1 MVFLLDYGRIET
13 REGVVYD
20 MNLLFV
26 IDDAYVEQFKVVLF
40 SIAQQM
46 PRQDFQVFVMQK
58 RLLEQDAAIKK
69 YVEKLGMV
77 YHPVVVGEEAFAHAP
92 TTDRY
97 PDTIYYRLLA
107 HEFLPA
113 AVDKILYLDADL
125 ICLNDFRELYDM
137 EMGEQ
142 FYAAASHN
150 EDGRLLDYVNKLRL
164 KNFEMDSS
172 YFNTGILLMNLKA
185 IRLTVNR
192 KDILDFIEKNRNRLI
207 LPDQDVLNGLYADRV
222 MVIPDEIYNYDARYS
237 LIYQA
242 KSQGKWDLNWVID
255 HTVFLHFAGRDKPW
269 KSNYRGRYSG
279 LYKFI
284 ARLTR
289 KFEETF

>member
-1 MVFLLDYGRIET
+1 M
-13 REGVVYD
+13 
-20 MNLLFV
+20 

-46 PRQDFQVFVMQK
+46 PRQDFQVYVMQK
-58 RLLEQDAAIKK
+58 ILLEKDAEIGHF
-69 YVEKLGMV
+69 VEKLGMV
-77 YHPVVVGEEAFAHAP
+77 YHPIVVGEEAFAHAP

-113 AVDKILYLDADL
+113 EVDKILYLDADL
-125 ICLNDFRELYDM
+125 ICLNDFRDLYEM
-137 EMGEQ
+137 EMGNQ
-142 FYAAASHN
+142 LYAAASHN

-172 YFNTGILLMNLKA
+172 YFNTGILLMNMEA
-185 IRLTVNR
+185 IRHHVKR
-192 KDILDFIEKNRNRLI
+192 QAILDFIAKNRNWLI

-222 MVIPDEIYNYDARYS
+222 MAIPDEIYNYDARYS
-237 LIYQA
+237 LIYQT

-284 ARLTR
+284 ASLTR
-289 KFEETF
+289 KFEEKF

>member
-1 MVFLLDYGRIET
+1 
-13 REGVVYD
+13 

-46 PRQDFQVFVMQK
+46 PRQDFQVYVMQK
-58 RLLEQDAAIKK
+58 ILLEKDAEIGHF
-69 YVEKLGMV
+69 VEKLGMV
-77 YHPVVVGEEAFAHAP
+77 YHPIVVGEEAFAHAP

-113 AVDKILYLDADL
+113 EVDKILYLDADL
-125 ICLNDFRELYDM
+125 ICLNDFRDLYEM
-137 EMGEQ
+137 EMGNQ
-142 FYAAASHN
+142 LFAAASHN

-164 KNFEMDSS
+164 NNFEMDSS
-172 YFNTGILLMNLKA
+172 YFNTGILLMNLEA
-185 IRLTVNR
+185 IRHHVQR
-192 KDILDFIEKNRNRLI
+192 KDILDFIDKNRNRLI

-222 MVIPDEIYNYDARYS
+222 MAIPDEIYNYDARYS
-237 LIYQA
+237 LIYQT

-284 ARLTR
+284 ANLIR
-289 KFEETF
+289 KFEEKF

>member
-1 MVFLLDYGRIET
+1 
-13 REGVVYD
+13 

-58 RLLEQDAAIKK
+58 RLLEQDASIKQ

-107 HEFLPA
+107 HEFLLA
-113 AVDKILYLDADL
+113 EVDKILYLDADL

-142 FYAAASHN
+142 LYAAASHN
-150 EDGRLLDYVNKLRL
+150 EDGLLLDYVNKLRL
-164 KNFEMDSS
+164 NNFEMDSS

-185 IRLTVNR
+185 IRPYVKR
-192 KDILDFIEKNRNRLI
+192 KDILDFIEKNRNRLM

-222 MVIPDEIYNYDARYS
+222 MAIPDEIYNYDARYS

-284 ARLTR
+284 DRLTR
-289 KFEETF
+289 KFEERH

>member
-1 MVFLLDYGRIET
+1 
-13 REGVVYD
+13 

-46 PRQDFQVFVMQK
+46 PQQDFQVFVMQK
-58 RLLEQDAAIKK
+58 RLLEQDAAIKQ
-69 YVEKLGMV
+69 YVEKLEMV

-107 HEFLPA
+107 HEFLLA
-113 AVDKILYLDADL
+113 EVDKILYLDADL

-142 FYAAASHN
+142 LYAAASHN
-150 EDGRLLDYVNKLRL
+150 EDGLLLDYVNKLRL
-164 KNFEMDSS
+164 NNFEMDSS

-185 IRLTVNR
+185 IRPYVKR
-192 KDILDFIEKNRNRLI
+192 KDILDFIEKNRNRLM

-222 MVIPDEIYNYDARYS
+222 MAIPDEIYNYDARYS

-284 ARLTR
+284 DRLTR
-289 KFEETF
+289 KFEERH

>member
-1 MVFLLDYGRIET
+1 M
-13 REGVVYD
+13 
-20 MNLLFV
+20 

-46 PRQDFQVFVMQK
+46 PQQDFQVYVMQK
-58 RLLEQDAAIKK
+58 ILLEKDAEIGHF
-69 YVEKLGMV
+69 VEKLGMV
-77 YHPVVVGEEAFAHAP
+77 YHPIVVGEEAFAHAP

-107 HEFLPA
+107 HECLSA
-113 AVDKILYLDADL
+113 EVDKILYLDADL
-125 ICLNDFRELYDM
+125 ICLNDFRELY
-137 EMGEQ
+137 EVELGNQ
-142 FYAAASHN
+142 LYAAASHN

-164 KNFEMDSS
+164 NNFEMDSS
-172 YFNTGILLMNLKA
+172 YFNTGILLMNLEA
-185 IRLTVNR
+185 IRHHVQR
-192 KDILDFIEKNRNRLI
+192 KDILDFIDKNRNRLI

-222 MVIPDEIYNYDARYS
+222 MAIPDEIYNFDARYS

-242 KSQGKWDLNWVID
+242 KSQGKWDLTWVID

-284 ARLTR
+284 ANLTR
-289 KFEETF
+289 KFEDKF

>member
-1 MVFLLDYGRIET
+1 
-13 REGVVYD
+13 

-46 PRQDFQVFVMQK
+46 PQQDFQVYVMQK
-58 RLLEQDAAIKK
+58 ILLEKNAEIGHF
-69 YVEKLGMV
+69 VEKLGMV
-77 YHPVVVGEEAFAHAP
+77 YHPIVVGEEAFAHAP

-113 AVDKILYLDADL
+113 EVDKILYLDADL
-125 ICLNDFRELYDM
+125 ICLNDFRDLYEM
-137 EMGEQ
+137 EMGNQ
-142 FYAAASHN
+142 LYAAASHN

-164 KNFEMDSS
+164 NNFEMDSS
-172 YFNTGILLMNLKA
+172 YFNTGILLMNLEA
-185 IRLTVNR
+185 IRHHVKR
-192 KDILDFIEKNRNRLI
+192 QAILDFIDKNRNWLI
-207 LPDQDVLNGLYADRV
+207 LPDQDVLNGLYADKV
-222 MVIPDEIYNYDARYS
+222 IAIPDEIYNYDARYS
-237 LIYQA
+237 LIYHA

-284 ARLTR
+284 ASLTR
-289 KFEETF
+289 KFEERLKEETL

>member
-1 MVFLLDYGRIET
+1 
-13 REGVVYD
+13 

-58 RLLEQDAAIKK
+58 RLLEQDAAIKQ

-113 AVDKILYLDADL
+113 EVDKILYLDADL

-142 FYAAASHN
+142 LYAAASHN
-150 EDGRLLDYVNKLRL
+150 EDGLLLDYVNKLRL
-164 KNFEMDSS
+164 NNFEMDSS

-185 IRLTVNR
+185 IRPYVKR
-192 KDILDFIEKNRNRLI
+192 KDILDFIEKNRNRLM

-222 MVIPDEIYNYDARYS
+222 MAIPDEIYNYDARYS

-284 ARLTR
+284 DRLTR
-289 KFEETF
+289 KFEERH

>member
-1 MVFLLDYGRIET
+1 
-13 REGVVYD
+13 

-46 PRQDFQVFVMQK
+46 PQQDFQVFVMQK
-58 RLLEQDAAIKK
+58 RLLEQDAAIKQ
-69 YVEKLGMV
+69 YVEKLEMV

-113 AVDKILYLDADL
+113 EVDKILYLDADL
-125 ICLNDFRELYDM
+125 ICLNDFRELY
-137 EMGEQ
+137 EVELGNQ
-142 FYAAASHN
+142 LYAAASHN

-164 KNFEMDSS
+164 NNFEMDSS
-172 YFNTGILLMNLKA
+172 YFNTGILLMNLEA
-185 IRLTVNR
+185 IRHHVQR
-192 KDILDFIEKNRNRLI
+192 KDILDFIDKNRNRLI

-222 MVIPDEIYNYDARYS
+222 MAIPDEIYNFDARYS

-242 KSQGKWDLNWVID
+242 KSQGKWDLTWVID

-284 ARLTR
+284 ANLTR
-289 KFEETF
+289 KFEDKF

>member
-1 MVFLLDYGRIET
+1 
-13 REGVVYD
+13 

-58 RLLEQDAAIKK
+58 RLLEQDASIKQ

-113 AVDKILYLDADL
+113 EVDKILYLDADL

-142 FYAAASHN
+142 LYAAASHN
-150 EDGRLLDYVNKLRL
+150 EDGLLLDYVNKLRL
-164 KNFEMDSS
+164 NNFEMDSS

-185 IRLTVNR
+185 IRPYVKR
-192 KDILDFIEKNRNRLI
+192 KDILDFIEKNRNRLM

-222 MVIPDEIYNYDARYS
+222 MAIPDEIYNYDARYS

-284 ARLTR
+284 DRLTR
-289 KFEETF
+289 KFEERH

>member
-1 MVFLLDYGRIET
+1 
-13 REGVVYD
+13 

-58 RLLEQDAAIKK
+58 RLLEQDAAIKQ

-77 YHPVVVGEEAFAHAP
+77 YHPIVVGEEAFAHAP

-113 AVDKILYLDADL
+113 EVDKILYLDADL

-142 FYAAASHN
+142 LYAAASHN
-150 EDGRLLDYVNKLRL
+150 EDGLLLDYVNKLRL
-164 KNFEMDSS
+164 NNFEMDSS

-185 IRLTVNR
+185 IRPYVKR
-192 KDILDFIEKNRNRLI
+192 KDILDFIEKNRNRLM

-222 MVIPDEIYNYDARYS
+222 MAIPDEIYNYDARYS

-284 ARLTR
+284 DRLTR
-289 KFEETF
+289 KFEERH

>member
-1 MVFLLDYGRIET
+1 
-13 REGVVYD
+13 

-58 RLLEQDAAIKK
+58 RLLEQDAAIKQ
-69 YVEKLGMV
+69 YVEKLEMV

-113 AVDKILYLDADL
+113 EVDKILYLDADL
-125 ICLNDFRELYDM
+125 ICLNDFRELY
-137 EMGEQ
+137 EVELGNQ
-142 FYAAASHN
+142 LYAAASHN

-164 KNFEMDSS
+164 NNFEMDSS
-172 YFNTGILLMNLKA
+172 YFNTGILLMNLEA
-185 IRLTVNR
+185 IRHHVQR
-192 KDILDFIEKNRNRLI
+192 KDILDFIDKNRNRLI
-207 LPDQDVLNGLYADRV
+207 LPDQDVLNGLYADKV
-222 MVIPDEIYNYDARYS
+222 MAIPDEIYNFDARYS

-242 KSQGKWDLNWVID
+242 KSQGKWDLTWVID

-284 ARLTR
+284 ANLTR
-289 KFEETF
+289 KFEDKF